1 MRNVFTSSDLC
12 HVWANQQQQS
22 GRNSNGS
29 MYFQGSTIYSYGSHF
44 PIAKHVRNEQGQ
56 RAVLFTERTYSNT
69 TAKHMNHVWM
79 SCKNDNIINC
89 YRPDCTHD
97 ENFKFWAQNAEEF
110 GASKL
115 AKARKPEKYLKILS
129 DVEKVSTKYAEF
141 FGLELPEYLTA
152 VLSIKDKNEFLQFAD
167 KKAEYEKAEKKR
179 KETEQKK
186 QFKEQINKWF
196 NNETDRLYTR
206 YKLDFLRI
214 NENRVETTQAVQ
226 IPMAIAKK
234 MYQLIKEDKISIGDK
249 VLNYTINEI
258 GKEIKIGCHTFTRAY
273 LLNFG
278 SKLA

>member
-1 MRNVFTSSDLC
+1 
-12 HVWANQQQQS
+12 
-22 GRNSNGS
+22 
-29 MYFQGSTIYSYGSHF
+29 
-44 PIAKHVRNEQGQ
+44 
-56 RAVLFTERTYSNT
+56 
-69 TAKHMNHVWM
+69 M
-79 SCKNDNIINC
+79 SCKNDTIINC
-89 YRPDCTHD
+89 FRPDATHD
-97 ENFKFWAQNAEEF
+97 ENFKFWANNAEQM

-115 AKARKPEKYLKILS
+115 PTARKPEKYLQILS
-129 DVEKVSTKYAEF
+129 NIQDVATKYADF
-141 FGLELPEYLTA
+141 FGLDLPEYLTA
-152 VLSIKDKNEFLQFAD
+152 VLSIKDKSEFLQFAY
-167 KKAEYEKAEKKR
+167 KKAEYQKAEKKR

-214 NENRVETTQAVQ
+214 NENRIETTQAVQ